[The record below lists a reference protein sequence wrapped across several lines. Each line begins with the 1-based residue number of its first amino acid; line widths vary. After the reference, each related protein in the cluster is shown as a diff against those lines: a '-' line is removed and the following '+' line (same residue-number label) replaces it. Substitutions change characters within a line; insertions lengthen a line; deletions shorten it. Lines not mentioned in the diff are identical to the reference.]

1 MRDAVINAFKCFLY
15 KFFLVLIK
23 MPRDSITFMDAS
35 YKTLHISLLFVFCG
49 WPNSFIFDDERRKPR
64 GTRITSFFADRKMKR
79 K

>member
-1 MRDAVINAFKCFLY
+1 MAAVVNAFKCFLY
-15 KFFLVLIK
+15 IYK
-23 MPRDSITFMDAS
+23 DAQR
-35 YKTLHISLLFVFCG
+35 LHNFYGCLLQNMTYFPFVCVP